1 MIGSSPV
8 YTQSISQDVINL
20 LSLIHSGV
28 ISWLSVVATVSGP
41 GVRGLHV
48 GVCAEDWLAL
58 VRQVGDVGELM
69 AVELENSSQSLLFV
83 PLAAEAGGNIV
94 DILVEHVD
102 L

>member
-1 MIGSSPV
+1 M
-8 YTQSISQDVINL
+8 
-20 LSLIHSGV
+20 
-28 ISWLSVVATVSGP
+28 
-41 GVRGLHV
+41 